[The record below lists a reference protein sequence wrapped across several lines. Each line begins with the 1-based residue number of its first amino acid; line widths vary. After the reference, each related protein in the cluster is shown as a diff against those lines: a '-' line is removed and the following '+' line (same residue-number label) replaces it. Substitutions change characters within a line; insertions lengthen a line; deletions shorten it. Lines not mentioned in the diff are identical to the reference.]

1 LSHLFSHGLLDE
13 YVKTGLRLITIS
25 CIAFSLAVNPV
36 FGLDDEDFRGGLQN
50 EAYNLD
56 KSDSHGQAYLNDFF
70 QGLNLVERHFV
81 EPANEGTLL
90 KNAIEKLS
98 FITLPYCQDNLVSM
112 RDCPYEPPR
121 CFSDSIMII
130 SKRCQYDPDKLS
142 LKALDLLLRDL
153 DPYSTT
159 LDSAMINELKIM
171 ASGKFA
177 GVGMVVG
184 FRDGD
189 YVVVAP
195 FDGSPAY
202 RAGIRAGDK
211 LLEIDGT
218 PLHGLSLI
226 EALKMVRGPSGSEVS
241 FRIQDPLSGQT
252 QNIRLIRTLIK
263 APSVRSKLL
272 NHGVGY
278 LRIVNFQK
286 DTRDEVLKS
295 VNRLKSADR
304 SKLRGL
310 ILDLRDNPGGLLTEA
325 IRISDLFLKSGV
337 ITSLRSRGSKL
348 NKEFLASG
356 AGPFSSIPIIVLI
369 NRGTASASEILTGAL
384 KKRPNTLILGTRSFG
399 KASVQNIFPIR
410 TGLALRLTTAHYYT
424 ADGRDI
430 EGKGI
435 EPDVFVGDRLDKNRN
450 RGTAMDM
457 NEIGNDPEIKM
468 ALEYLVSN
476 KSQHSANLFMNL
488 F

>member
-1 LSHLFSHGLLDE
+1 
-13 YVKTGLRLITIS
+13 
-25 CIAFSLAVNPV
+25 
-36 FGLDDEDFRGGLQN
+36 
-50 EAYNLD
+50 
-56 KSDSHGQAYLNDFF
+56 
-70 QGLNLVERHFV
+70 
-81 EPANEGTLL
+81 
-90 KNAIEKLS
+90 
-98 FITLPYCQDNLVSM
+98 M
-112 RDCPYEPPR
+112 
-121 CFSDSIMII
+121 
-130 SKRCQYDPDKLS
+130 
-142 LKALDLLLRDL
+142 
-153 DPYSTT
+153 
-159 LDSAMINELKIM
+159 
-171 ASGKFA
+171 
-177 GVGMVVG
+177 
-184 FRDGD
+184 
-189 YVVVAP
+189 
-195 FDGSPAY
+195 
-202 RAGIRAGDK
+202 
-211 LLEIDGT
+211 
-218 PLHGLSLI
+218 
-226 EALKMVRGPSGSEVS
+226 
-241 FRIQDPLSGQT
+241 
-252 QNIRLIRTLIK
+252 
-263 APSVRSKLL
+263 L

-295 VNRLKSADR
+295 VNRMKSADR

-348 NKEFLASG
+348 NKEFLATG

-369 NRGTASASEILTGAL
+369 NRGSASASEILTGAL

-435 EPDVFVGDRLDKNRN
+435 EPDVVVGDRPDKNRN

-457 NEIGNDPEIKM
+457 NEIGNDPQIKM
-468 ALEYLVSN
+468 ALEYLAPN
-476 KSQHSANLFMNL
+476 KSQHSVNFFMNL

>member
-1 LSHLFSHGLLDE
+1 MIHLSSHGLLDD
-13 YVKTGLRLITIS
+13 YVKIGLRLITVS
-25 CIAFSLAVNPV
+25 CLALSLAVNPA
-36 FGLDDEDFRGGLQN
+36 FGLDDEVFQGDLQTQAN
-50 EAYNLD
+50 NLD
-56 KSDSHGQAYLNDFF
+56 KSDSYGQGYLNDFF
-70 QGLNLVERHFV
+70 EGLNLVERHFV
-81 EPANEGTLL
+81 EPANEATLL

-121 CFSDSIMII
+121 CFSDSIMIV

-252 QNIRLIRTLIK
+252 QNIRLIRNLDQS
-263 APSVRSKLL
+263 SVS
-272 NHGVGY
+272 
-278 LRIVNFQK
+278 
-286 DTRDEVLKS
+286 
-295 VNRLKSADR
+295 
-304 SKLRGL
+304 
-310 ILDLRDNPGGLLTEA
+310 
-325 IRISDLFLKSGV
+325 
-337 ITSLRSRGSKL
+337 
-348 NKEFLASG
+348 
-356 AGPFSSIPIIVLI
+356 
-369 NRGTASASEILTGAL
+369 
-384 KKRPNTLILGTRSFG
+384 
-399 KASVQNIFPIR
+399 
-410 TGLALRLTTAHYYT
+410 
-424 ADGRDI
+424 
-430 EGKGI
+430 
-435 EPDVFVGDRLDKNRN
+435 
-450 RGTAMDM
+450 
-457 NEIGNDPEIKM
+457 
-468 ALEYLVSN
+468 
-476 KSQHSANLFMNL
+476 
-488 F
+488 